1 MEDPMSCKNQ
11 GDSSLLV
18 VICAYNEEETIG
30 KVVSR
35 VLEEGFNVL
44 VVDDG
49 SDDSTADIALQQ
61 GATVIRHPVRM
72 GKAAALSDAIRFAAE
87 KGYEIVIEVDAD
99 AIPTKGSIKKLA
111 KYIAIPTVGGVS
123 ALQIP
128 VGGGLA
134 YSIDELVWAI
144 LAEGKRLQQRRG
156 MNVHLGAVMYGIRLK
171 YIERIVKVINDDEYV
186 GICIIRRG
194 ARTLFAEDAIAYFD
208 ASSSLKHL
216 YIRRKRMIVGHIQ
229 LGKSTAPSMQ
239 PNILAAATLLA
250 VIRKPSRVLW
260 LLPAIVIEITARL
273 SAMRDARNIEKM
285 SQYKKWHTYGMKK
298 PITISAK

>member
-11 GDSSLLV
+11 GGSSLLV

-49 SDDSTADIALQQ
+49 SDDGTADIALQQ

-72 GKAAALSDAIRFAAE
+72 GKAAALSDAIRFAEE

-99 AIPTKGSIKKLA
+99 AIPAKGSIKRLA
-111 KYIAIPTVGGVS
+111 EYLTIPTVGGVS
-123 ALQIP
+123 ALQKP
-128 VGGGLA
+128 VGHGLA
-134 YSIDELVWAI
+134 YFIDELVWAI

-156 MNVHLGAVMYGIRLK
+156 MNVHLGAVMYGIRLE
-171 YIERIVKVINDDEYV
+171 YVERIVEVINDDEYV
-186 GICIIRRG
+186 GICIIRKG
-194 ARTLFAEDAIAYFD
+194 AKTLFAEDALAYFD
-208 ASSSLKHL
+208 ASSSIKHL

-229 LGKSTAPSMQ
+229 LGQSTAPSMQ

-250 VIRKPSRVLW
+250 VIRKPSRILW
-260 LLPAIVIEITARL
+260 LLPAIMIEITARL
-273 SAMRDARNIEKM
+273 IAMRDARSIEKIN
-285 SQYKKWHTYGMKK
+285 QYKKWHTYGMKK
-298 PITISAK
+298 PITISAG